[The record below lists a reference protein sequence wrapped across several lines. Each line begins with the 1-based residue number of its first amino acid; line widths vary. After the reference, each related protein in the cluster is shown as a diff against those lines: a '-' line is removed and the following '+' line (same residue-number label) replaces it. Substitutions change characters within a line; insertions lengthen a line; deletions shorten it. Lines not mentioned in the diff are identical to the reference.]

1 MPLSASLVVLMPTLT
16 VNAQNASTNASVNP
30 TTYIPA
36 AQISEQQTSSAI
48 VLETNFSKPQV
59 RQGKK
64 SDVIPAKMNLQEIH
78 STALKPAPIG
88 SRLTTRLITQ
98 VQRASSL
105 EPAAEPASPPLQPA
119 PPTPVAP
126 VKSPIRKVSLKAHDR
141 PNPLDRAVK
150 FAEISPK
157 LPQPA
162 NLAILEP
169 DNSLPVVKTAI
180 ASTTTVN
187 PLDNITSVRKPERKP
202 ESNSAIAKSPA
213 AKLTGTTTIAVN
225 PLDDIPGI
233 NKPAIARSQM
243 TKPTN
248 SVTTPKTTLPSPTAP
263 LTATAQQAAIAA
275 VPTTFKPTQPNKVTV
290 PVNSAIAK
298 SNPTNVAVKP
308 STNVA
313 AVSPSAQPTTN
324 NSTPSST
331 PVTSVNSTNKVAI
344 GLDPRQPL
352 VVPTTPSQVK
362 IERTQPLSLKEAL
375 ELSDRTN
382 PTIAQARIAVER
394 AKAVL
399 TEALAARNP
408 TVDAEATYR
417 YGISETTQASNIAQS
432 RFFQSSP
439 ITHSINGSV
448 GINYNVYTSGLVD
461 ANIRTAE
468 NSLRVAEADLNRIS
482 QTTRLNI
489 ATAYYNAQNADGQV
503 RIRDQQVKNAERS
516 LQDTQALERAGVGT
530 KFDVL
535 QSQVQLANA
544 KQTLSNALAQ
554 QTITR
559 RELARQLSYP
569 SNLALLPSD
578 EVKPNDDW
586 KLGLEE
592 TILLAY
598 KNRSELDIQKLQ
610 REIASDRAKAN
621 LANLGPQVSL
631 FANLN
636 QFDNLNQIGGS
647 ALGYTVGARV
657 RWSIFDGGVA
667 NARAQ
672 QSEADRALAESR
684 FTEAGNQARFD
695 VESAYNNL
703 RARQEQIE
711 STTLAV
717 QQATEALRLSRLRLS
732 AGVGT
737 QLEVLRSEDDLTQ
750 ADVNRLDA
758 IVGFNL
764 ALVQLQRAI
773 DGL

>member
-98 VQRASSL
+98 VQRARSL

-233 NKPAIARSQM
+233 NKPAIARSQT

-263 LTATAQQAAIAA
+263 LTATAQQAIAA

-382 PTIAQARIAVER
+382 PTIAQARIAVGR

-399 TEALAARNP
+399 DEAVAARNP
-408 TVDAEATYR
+408 TIT
-417 YGISETTQASNIAQS
+417 AQS
-432 RFFQSSP
+432 
-439 ITHSINGSV
+439 
-448 GINYNVYTSGLVD
+448 NYNYGNSSFFIGRQSPTSHTLNSGVTLNYDLYTSGRVD
-461 ANIRTAE
+461 ANIRAAE
-468 NSLRVAEADLNRIS
+468 NSLRVAEADLSRVS

-489 ATAYYNAQNADGQV
+489 ATAYYDAQNADGQV
-503 RIRDQQVKNAERS
+503 LIRDAQVKNAERS
-516 LQDTQALERAGVGT
+516 LQDSQALERAGVGT

-535 QSQVQLANA
+535 QSEVQLANA
-544 KQTLSNALAQ
+544 RQTLSNAKAQ
-554 QTITR
+554 QIITR
-559 RELARQLSYP
+559 RQLARQLSYP
-569 SNLALLPSD
+569 SNLSLSPSD
-578 EVKPNDDW
+578 EVKPNEDW

-598 KNRSELDIQKLQ
+598 KNRAELDIAKLQ
-610 REIASDRAKAN
+610 RQVAVDRATAN
-621 LANLGPQVSL
+621 LANLGPQL
-631 FANLN
+631 NIFARLDHA
-636 QFDNLNQIGGS
+636 DNLNRAGDLT
-647 ALGYTVGARV
+647 LGYTLGATLN
-657 RWSIFDGGVA
+657 WSIFDGGIA
-667 NARAQ
+667 SARAK
-672 QSEADRALAESR
+672 QSEADRALAESQ

-711 STTLAV
+711 SATLAV
-717 QQATEALRLSRLRLS
+717 QRATEALRLARLRLS

-737 QLEVLRSEDDLTQ
+737 QLEVLRAEEDLTQ

-764 ALVQLQRAI
+764 SLVQLQRAI
-773 DGL
+773 NGL

>member
-1 MPLSASLVVLMPTLT
+1 MRISSYWMPLSASLVVLMPTLT
-16 VNAQNASTNASVNP
+16 VNAQDASPNASTNP
-30 TTYIPA
+30 QTYIPA
-36 AQISEQQTSSAI
+36 SPISEQQPSSKT
-48 VLETNFSKPQV
+48 LLDTNFSKSQV
-59 RQGKK
+59 RQDQK
-64 SDVIPAKMNLQEIH
+64 SNALPAKMNLQEIH

-88 SRLTTRLITQ
+88 SRRTTRLITQ

-105 EPAAEPASPPLQPA
+105 EPPARS
-119 PPTPVAP
+119 
-126 VKSPIRKVSLKAHDR
+126 
-141 PNPLDRAVK
+141 NPLDRAVK

-157 LPQPA
+157 LHQPA
-162 NLAILEP
+162 NLATLEP
-169 DNSLPVVKTAI
+169 DNSPPVVKNAI
-180 ASTTTVN
+180 ASTTVN
-187 PLDNITSVRKPERKP
+187 PLDNIPSARKPERKP
-202 ESNSAIAKSPA
+202 AIARSQITKPA
-213 AKLTGTTTIAVN
+213 STVVN
-225 PLDDIPGI
+225 PLDDIPAL
-233 NKPAIARSQM
+233 NKTESKPAIAR
-243 TKPTN
+243 
-248 SVTTPKTTLPSPTAP
+248 
-263 LTATAQQAAIAA
+263 
-275 VPTTFKPTQPNKVTV
+275 
-290 PVNSAIAK
+290 

-308 STNVA
+308 STTVA
-313 AVSPSAQPTTN
+313 AISPSTEPTTN
-324 NSTPSST
+324 NSTPNSA
-331 PVTSVNSTNKVAI
+331 PVTSVNSANKVAI

-375 ELSDRTN
+375 ELSDRTS

-394 AKAVL
+394 ARAVL
-399 TEALAARNP
+399 DEAVASRNP
-408 TVDAEATYR
+408 TVT
-417 YGISETTQASNIAQS
+417 AQS
-432 RFFQSSP
+432 
-439 ITHSINGSV
+439 
-448 GINYNVYTSGLVD
+448 NYNYGNPSFFVGTRTRTSHTLNSGVTLNYDVYTSGRVD
-461 ANIRTAE
+461 ANIRAAE
-468 NSLRVAEADLNRIS
+468 NSLRSAEADLSRIS

-489 ATAYYNAQNADGQV
+489 ATAYYDAQNADGQV

-544 KQTLSNALAQ
+544 QQTLSNARAQ

-559 RELARQLSYP
+559 RELARRLSYP
-569 SNLALLPSD
+569 SNLALFPSD

-598 KNRSELDIQKLQ
+598 KNRAELDVAKLQ
-610 REIASDRAKAN
+610 RQVAVDRAAAN
-621 LANLGPQVSL
+621 LANLGPQL
-631 FANLN
+631 NIFARLDHADDLN
-636 QFDNLNQIGGS
+636 RAGDLT
-647 ALGYTVGARV
+647 LGYTLGATLN
-657 RWSIFDGGVA
+657 WSIFDGGVA
-667 NARAQ
+667 SARAK
-672 QSEADRALAESR
+672 QSDADRALAESQ

-764 ALVQLQRAI
+764 SLVQLQRAI
-773 DGL
+773 NGL